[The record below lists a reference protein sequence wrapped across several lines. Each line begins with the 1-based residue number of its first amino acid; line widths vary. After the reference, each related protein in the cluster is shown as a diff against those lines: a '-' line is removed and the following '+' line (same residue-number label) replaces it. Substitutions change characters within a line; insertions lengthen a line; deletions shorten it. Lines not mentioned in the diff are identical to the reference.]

1 MCIEDYNSPQ
11 RIKRQVRVR
20 DSVPSPS
27 LKLRFVLRD
36 KKGGRD
42 FADVEEQRIGP
53 KLRKSK
59 SLRLALHALPLHLL
73 LLNTKRPL

>member
-20 DSVPSPS
+20 DSFPSPN
-27 LKLRFVLRD
+27 LKLQFVLRD

-42 FADVEEQRIGP
+42 FADEEQRTGP

>member
-20 DSVPSPS
+20 DSFPSPS
-27 LKLRFVLRD
+27 LKLQFVLRD

-53 KLRKSK
+53 KLRSKSK
-59 SLRLALHALPLHLL
+59 SQRLALHALPLHLL
-73 LLNTKRPL
+73 SQHKKA

>member
-42 FADVEEQRIGP
+42 FAEEQRTGP

-59 SLRLALHALPLHLL
+59 SLRLALHALPLHTFSFSTQKGL
-73 LLNTKRPL
+73 

>member
-20 DSVPSPS
+20 DSVPSPN

-42 FADVEEQRIGP
+42 FAEEQRTGP